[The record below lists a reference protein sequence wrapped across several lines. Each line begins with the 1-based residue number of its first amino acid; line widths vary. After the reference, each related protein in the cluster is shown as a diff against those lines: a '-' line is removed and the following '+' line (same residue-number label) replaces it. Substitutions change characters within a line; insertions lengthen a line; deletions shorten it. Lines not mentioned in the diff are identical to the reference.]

1 MRNLKKIL
9 ALVLALVMS
18 LSLVTI
24 ASGADFTDADEIELT
39 EAVDVMTTI
48 GVFEG
53 HNTGAFAPKGTLT
66 REQAAKIITYM
77 LLGENADKLS
87 VGTSRYSDVAVT
99 RWSAPAIEYCA
110 TLGIVAGNG
119 DGTFNPAGTLT
130 GYAFAKMLLTALGY
144 KSSVEGFTGSAW
156 TVNVARYALEIGLDK
171 GMGGITWGS
180 AITREQ
186 AAQMALNTIKAP
198 LVAYN
203 DGTTII
209 INGEQVSFGSGD
221 AYYVTTTL
229 AKEQRISSQTLS
241 NSKEYTVEFGERYFP
256 LLRLASDPD
265 EFQRPCHTWV
275 YGNEEI
281 GSYVDYDLLVE
292 TYTTGVTGKD
302 LYDVIGHSNIANYP
316 TYYYVDGAENTTI
329 KTSNM
334 IRTNT
339 RTYGTTGN
347 GVLTQV
353 FVDHNGNNG
362 DGEIIITSINTYL
375 AKANADYNT
384 RQENLSLN
392 VFTGRDAITGNT
404 TEYPEV
410 VTIDDVAGIEE
421 YKENDF
427 VLVNMAAIGSNGRL
441 EVVRVMD
448 PEIMTDSKITK
459 FSTGSYVVT
468 GGEQYDYSKTNFFK
482 DNILRQYNQNAL
494 TNYTYNIYLDQ
505 YGYAIGVDE
514 YEGQDNYLFMTGYDR
529 SKSYLGIR
537 TATAAAIFLDGT
549 MTTINVD
556 VNETNSAITNAPA
569 SSTNGMYPQL
579 NLGADRYNRWFTYT
593 TSEKNGETVYTL
605 TPAEN
610 WLNVPVAAGET
621 INSASVRLT
630 AGTEHGTTLTGTDRA
645 YGNDSSIY
653 LTVGTGGTDYNTAIT
668 KVNGTYTGVQD
679 VDLEIATSTGFNN
692 SIFAVYDEDR
702 YIIGAVV
709 LGKDVNSTKNYAYG
723 IDDAMNEF
731 IGSDDDGNYY
741 WEFKAVV
748 DGKIETLTVK
758 TEYRSVITR
767 IQNAIAVGS
776 GAMFQLTY
784 DVDGYVTN
792 ALTCVDNDTD
802 VGTTDTM
809 TDDNVYSNSEYTSR
823 DINDGSNS
831 DKVYSVNIG
840 TSFNGVSYAA
850 NANQQLFTTGRT
862 LYIGSLDDYG
872 VTLVSGAP
880 VIVIQTE
887 RYSDGS
893 TSVVTEEYSTIAGAM
908 SILGDAVP
916 GTQNV
921 KEFNGQIAA
930 VLNENG
936 TAQYLV
942 LNSAT
947 VVNVDTDDGSTPV
960 QTDVAR
966 VTFDAAGNINLY
978 DSRNTHL
985 TSAVARTYE
994 LWQYS
999 AGQNGY
1005 VKVDEG
1011 TYTWGVT
1018 PALSLSAGSSYYVV
1032 IDGVQ
1037 SNIVRK

>member
-1 MRNLKKIL
+1 M
-9 ALVLALVMS
+9 
-18 LSLVTI
+18 
-24 ASGADFTDADEIELT
+24 
-39 EAVDVMTTI
+39 
-48 GVFEG
+48 
-53 HNTGAFAPKGTLT
+53 
-66 REQAAKIITYM
+66 
-77 LLGENADKLS
+77 
-87 VGTSRYSDVAVT
+87 
-99 RWSAPAIEYCA
+99 
-110 TLGIVAGNG
+110 
-119 DGTFNPAGTLT
+119 
-130 GYAFAKMLLTALGY
+130 
-144 KSSVEGFTGSAW
+144 
-156 TVNVARYALEIGLDK
+156 
-171 GMGGITWGS
+171 
-180 AITREQ
+180 
-186 AAQMALNTIKAP
+186 
-198 LVAYN
+198 
-203 DGTTII
+203 
-209 INGEQVSFGSGD
+209 
-221 AYYVTTTL
+221 
-229 AKEQRISSQTLS
+229 
-241 NSKEYTVEFGERYFP
+241 
-256 LLRLASDPD
+256 
-265 EFQRPCHTWV
+265 
-275 YGNEEI
+275 
-281 GSYVDYDLLVE
+281 
-292 TYTTGVTGKD
+292 
-302 LYDVIGHSNIANYP
+302 
-316 TYYYVDGAENTTI
+316 
-329 KTSNM
+329 
-334 IRTNT
+334 
-339 RTYGTTGN
+339 
-347 GVLTQV
+347 
-353 FVDHNGNNG
+353 
-362 DGEIIITSINTYL
+362 
-375 AKANADYNT
+375 
-384 RQENLSLN
+384 
-392 VFTGRDAITGNT
+392 
-404 TEYPEV
+404 
-410 VTIDDVAGIEE
+410 
-421 YKENDF
+421 
-427 VLVNMAAIGSNGRL
+427 
-441 EVVRVMD
+441 
-448 PEIMTDSKITK
+448 
-459 FSTGSYVVT
+459 VT

-529 SKSYLGIR
+529 SMSHLGIR

-549 MTTINVD
+549 MTTIQVD
-556 VNETNSAITNAPA
+556 VNETNSNIG
-569 SSTNGMYPQL
+569 STYNYFQL
-579 NLGADRYNRWFTYT
+579 NTGMERYNRWFTYT

-610 WLNVPVAAGET
+610 WLNVNAVDGET

-630 AGTEHGTTLTGTDRA
+630 ASAGEGNTTIPGSTVQRA
-645 YGNDSSIY
+645 YGNDDSVYI
-653 LTVGTGGTDYNTAIT
+653 TVDVGGTDYNTGIT

-679 VDLEIATSTGFNN
+679 VDLEIANKGLTN

-709 LGKDVNSTKNYAYG
+709 IGKDVNSSKNYAYG

-767 IQNAIAVGS
+767 IQNAIAVGE

-792 ALTCVDNDTD
+792 ALTCVDVDTD
-802 VGTTDTM
+802 GVGTDTM
-809 TDDNVYSNSEYTSR
+809 TAENVYSNSEYTSR
-823 DINDGSNS
+823 DINAGSNS

-840 TSFNGVSYAA
+840 TTFNGVSYAA

-862 LYIGSLDDYG
+862 LYIGSLNDYG

-985 TSAVARTYE
+985 TGAVARTYE
-994 LWQYS
+994 LWQYH

-1011 TYTWGVT
+1011 SYTWGQT
-1018 PALSLSAGSSYYVV
+1018 PSVSLAAGSSYYVV